1 MAKAVASSAT
11 SSAGTAEAPKGL
23 KLEAHQVVIRPLVTE
38 KGTHLV
44 ERYNTYLFQVHLQAS
59 KLDIKTAV
67 ETLFDVKVVGVRTVK
82 RKGKP
87 RRYKQRLNYR
97 SDIKRA
103 LVKLA
108 DNDRIALF

>member
-1 MAKAVASSAT
+1 MAKPVASPA
-11 SSAGTAEAPKGL
+11 AEAPKGL

-44 ERYNTYLFQVHLQAS
+44 ERYNTYLFQVHPQATKLQ
-59 KLDIKTAV
+59 IKEAV
-67 ETLFDVKVVGVRTVK
+67 EQLFDVSVAGVRTVN

-87 RRYKQRLNYR
+87 RRYKQRKSYR
-97 SDIKRA
+97 SDLKRA

-108 DNDRIALF
+108 GDDRIALF